1 METHSSH
8 KIVILAA
15 PSGAGKTTIMARMM
29 EWMPDQLSF
38 SVSSTTRAPREGERD
53 GVDYFFISEEQFKNN
68 IEADGFLEWEM
79 VYNGQYYGTTKKEM
93 ERIWNLN
100 KVPLLDI
107 DVYGA
112 MKVKSIYGSQ
122 VLSIFIQPPSLQT
135 LRERLIQRGKDS
147 MENIEKRLAKAAEE
161 IAQKIHFDTIVV
173 NDDLNK
179 ACENVHKAVVEFL
192 KK

>member
-192 KK
+192 KN